1 MNEAALVKALVAAA
15 DPLAVL
21 YDALVALWRAANGAD
36 DVDGFFGEREAA
48 TNRLERF
55 VHDTY
60 FEIYGLLLQRIRAEE
75 RARYFTPGEGPVV
88 LLDGMSIREAALLPG
103 RLASHGYTVEPAG
116 FMLSEAPS
124 STQAFVQR
132 VFGAYS
138 IAALKHWNG
147 LQVVSVRSG
156 EVPAVLPPTP
166 PPPPP
171 IGGGVGEGYRGAGGG
186 ADVLIWLS
194 YPDELLHRVKGQ
206 ALTPAEALDKTVAAL
221 VDVLGKLEGSCF
233 RLLSDHGYVYAP
245 SARYIWKAPAG
256 DEKEL
261 RRLFGGGRWAAAEK
275 MDDAGFERLRSVPP
289 QRAYA
294 LFDEQGC
301 YVRGRYSW
309 STQGAGQ
316 GDVDHYG
323 LSLMECLTPRLVVRR
338 G

>member
-1 MNEAALVKALVAAA
+1 MNEAALVRTLVTAE

-21 YDALVALWRAANGAD
+21 YDALVALWCAADGPD
-36 DVDGFFGEREAA
+36 DVNGFFSEREAA

-60 FEIYGLLLQRIRAEE
+60 FEIYDLLLQRIRTEE
-75 RARYFTPGEGPVV
+75 RARYFTPGDGPVV

-103 RLASHGYTVEPAG
+103 RLAPHGYTVEPAG
-116 FMLSEAPS
+116 FTLSAAPS

-132 VFGAYS
+132 VFGVHS
-138 IAALKHWNG
+138 ITALKTWNG
-147 LQVVSVRSG
+147 FQVVSVRSG
-156 EVPAVLPPTP
+156 EVPAVLPPRP
-166 PPPPP
+166 PYR
-171 IGGGVGEGYRGAGGG
+171 GGVEGG
-186 ADVLIWLS
+186 ADVLVWLS

-206 ALTPAEALDKTVAAL
+206 ALTPAEALDKTVTAL
-221 VDVLGKLEGSCF
+221 VDVLDKLEGSCF

-245 SARYIWKAPAG
+245 SAPFIWKAPAG

-261 RRLFGGGRWAAAEK
+261 RRLFGGGRWVAAEK
-275 MDDAGFERLRSVPP
+275 MDDPGFERLCSVPP

-323 LSLMECLTPRLVVRR
+323 LSLMECLTPRLIVRK

>member
-1 MNEAALVKALVAAA
+1 MNEAALVRTLVTAD
-15 DPLAVL
+15 DPLTVL
-21 YDALVALWRAANGAD
+21 YDALVALWRAADGVD
-36 DVDGFFGEREAA
+36 DVNGFFGERETA

-60 FEIYGLLLQRIRAEE
+60 FEVYVLLLQRIRAEE
-75 RARYFTPGEGPVV
+75 RARYFTPGDGPVV

-103 RLASHGYTVEPAG
+103 CLAPHGYTVEPAG
-116 FMLSEAPS
+116 FTLSAAPS

-132 VFGAYS
+132 VFGVHS
-138 IAALKHWNG
+138 ITALKTWNG
-147 LQVVSVRSG
+147 FQVVSIRSG
-156 EVPAVLPPTP
+156 EVPAVLP
-166 PPPPP
+166 
-171 IGGGVGEGYRGAGGG
+171 AG
-186 ADVLIWLS
+186 ADVLVWLS

-206 ALTPAEALDKTVAAL
+206 ALTPAEALGKTVTAL
-221 VDVLGKLEGSCF
+221 VDVLDKLEGSCF
-233 RLLSDHGYVYAP
+233 HLLSDHGYVYAP

-261 RRLFGGGRWAAAEK
+261 RRLFGGGRWVAAEK

-309 STQGAGQ
+309 STQGSGQ

-323 LSLMECLTPRLVVRR
+323 LSLMECLTPVLRVRR
-338 G
+338 EQK